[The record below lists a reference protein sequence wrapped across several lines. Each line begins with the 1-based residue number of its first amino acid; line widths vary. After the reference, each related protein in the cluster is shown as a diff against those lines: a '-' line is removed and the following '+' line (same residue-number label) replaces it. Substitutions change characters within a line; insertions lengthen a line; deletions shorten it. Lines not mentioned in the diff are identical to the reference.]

1 MKINL
6 IKESYVNISKNIYNS
21 DFINLANIKN
31 EKINFDENTLFLSK
45 EEKEKL
51 NKEKIQRNDECIYL
65 FKYKGSYGLVANLD
79 IQEYIDEKIKCHEL
93 VLPDTIQGMMANSY
107 IYNTE
112 TAPVFII
119 HKEKIDLKEIID
131 EKKYSKEYNFNE
143 ILLYQYS
150 NVEAKKIL
158 KLYENIEKMYVA
170 DGHHRLYTTSIMK
183 NKKSVLS
190 CFLSFCEVD
199 ILSIN
204 RVIKNIDKQAFE
216 KAKRFMEN
224 MLEISKNGKLSKGYV
239 RVSYQN
245 ESFLVKLK
253 DVNGDLF
260 WNNDIF
266 RLNTQIIS
274 TAFRILNFSNVEY
287 ILDYDM
293 KEKMKVLEKDD
304 VLLEPFSLS
313 LEEFSSFSDNG
324 CILPPKS
331 TCFTPKFPSFLIF
344 KKYR

>member
-1 MKINL
+1 
-6 IKESYVNISKNIYNS
+6 
-21 DFINLANIKN
+21 
-31 EKINFDENTLFLSK
+31 
-45 EEKEKL
+45 
-51 NKEKIQRNDECIYL
+51 
-65 FKYKGSYGLVANLD
+65 
-79 IQEYIDEKIKCHEL
+79 
-93 VLPDTIQGMMANSY
+93 
-107 IYNTE
+107 
-112 TAPVFII
+112 
-119 HKEKIDLKEIID
+119 
-131 EKKYSKEYNFNE
+131 
-143 ILLYQYS
+143 
-150 NVEAKKIL
+150 
-158 KLYENIEKMYVA
+158 
-170 DGHHRLYTTSIMK
+170 
-183 NKKSVLS
+183 
-190 CFLSFCEVD
+190 
-199 ILSIN
+199 
-204 RVIKNIDKQAFE
+204 
-216 KAKRFMEN
+216 MEN
-224 MLEISKNGKLSKGYV
+224 MLEISKNGKLSKDYV